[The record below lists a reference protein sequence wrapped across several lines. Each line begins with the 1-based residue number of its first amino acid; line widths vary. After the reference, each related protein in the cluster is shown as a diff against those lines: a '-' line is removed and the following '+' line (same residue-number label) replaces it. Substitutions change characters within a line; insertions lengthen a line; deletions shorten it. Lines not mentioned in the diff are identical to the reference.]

1 MAEAIFSS
9 NFFGL
14 IVLVAGG
21 WMFAKFAE
29 NENCRAGRV
38 SHGKNE

>member
-1 MAEAIFSS
+1 MAESIFLQI
-9 NFFGL
+9 FWL

-29 NENCRAGRV
+29 KKIVVQG
-38 SHGKNE
+38 G